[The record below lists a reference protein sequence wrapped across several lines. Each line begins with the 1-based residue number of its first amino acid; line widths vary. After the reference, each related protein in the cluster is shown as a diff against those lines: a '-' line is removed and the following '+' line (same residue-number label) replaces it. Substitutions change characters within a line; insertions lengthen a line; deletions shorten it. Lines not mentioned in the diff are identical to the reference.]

1 MVKTNLEELIY
12 VKEMAGVLASFKASL
27 RTTTWEE
34 LGRYAGNRDR
44 MALVIVDMVNGFC
57 REGALASPR
66 IAALIPT
73 IVRLVREYRSTGA
86 QYLLL
91 VNDAHS
97 EGAAEFGA
105 FPPHCL
111 AGTSESEVVDEL
123 KPYLQGSFV
132 FAKNATTAVFG
143 ARGRRYPDGE
153 ELDFLTFVRS
163 LLAGGKVNLFVVA
176 GNCTDLCILQC
187 ALALKLLGN
196 SLNLPVKVVVP
207 EDAVT
212 TYDLPVDVARPA
224 GLLPHP
230 AEPNHLWALY
240 HMALNDISVVKSLV
254 DNQV

>member
-1 MVKTNLEELIY
+1 MVKTNREEFIG
-12 VKEMAGVLASFKASL
+12 VEEMAEVLASFKASL
-27 RTTTWEE
+27 RTATWDEV
-34 LGRYAGNRDR
+34 GQNARGTDR
-44 MALVIVDMVNGFC
+44 IALVIVDMVNGFC
-57 REGALASPR
+57 RQGVLASSR

-73 IVRLVREYRSTGA
+73 IVRLASEYRGTGA
-86 QYLLL
+86 QYLLF
-91 VNDAHS
+91 VNDAHT

-111 AGTSESEVVDEL
+111 AGTSESEVVEEL

-132 FAKNATTAVFG
+132 FGKNATTAVFG

-153 ELDFLTFVRS
+153 ELDFLAFVRN
-163 LLAGGKVNLFVVA
+163 LLAGGRVNLFVVA
-176 GNCTDLCILQC
+176 GNCTDLCVLQC
-187 ALALKLLGN
+187 ALALQLLGN

-212 TYDLPVDVARPA
+212 TYDLPADMAQPA
-224 GLLPHP
+224 GALPHP

-240 HMALNDISVVKSLV
+240 HMALNGISVVKSLV